1 MNRPYPPGS
10 LVIGVGYRNTCTYRE
25 LADLVA
31 NRIADRGEG
40 RTIATIASVVRPH
53 AATLATD
60 LARFYGVGL
69 ALFSAEALAS
79 MPVATP
85 SVLVLTAIGTPSVAE
100 AAALL
105 AAGPGGTLIAAK
117 ACSAKATCALARV
130 A

>member
-1 MNRPYPPGS
+1 MNRAYPPGS
-10 LVIGVGYRNTCTYRE
+10 LVIGVGYRGTCAYRE

-31 NRIADRGEG
+31 TRIADRGEG
-40 RTIATIASVVRPH
+40 RTVAAIATVMKPEGQ
-53 AATLATD
+53 TLAAD

-69 ALFSAEALAS
+69 AVFSARALAA

-85 SVLVLTAIGTPSVAE
+85 SALVLAEIGTPSVAE

-117 ACSAKATCALARV
+117 ARSAEATCALARV
-130 A
+130 E